1 MTKVLNVGVLG
12 LGEVAQLMHLPLLAD
27 DPRFRI
33 AALYDLSPSLTTQLA
48 ARYNAPLAAATAD
61 DLISNPGVD
70 AVFVLTPDHL
80 HPEQVAATIRAG
92 KHVFVEKPAALTAAA
107 LAPVIELD
115 RTNPKT
121 AFVAYMRRYAPAFTA
136 LAERMPAHET
146 IRHVRVRD
154 LIREAPFFTAQ
165 TRQPLVAHDLPEA
178 ELSESRAATQ
188 AQLTS
193 VMGKDASRDQLR
205 AYQVMTGLSSHS
217 FSAMRELLGM
227 PRGVSAARQH
237 GGDTVVVLFDYGH
250 FTAIYEAVIGDVAIF
265 DAAIE
270 VLTNTQRFRIGYD
283 TPYIRHL
290 PTRLEITTSSDDG
303 TGTEVI
309 GPFYRDAFQ
318 CELDAFHHSVT
329 TGARPKT
336 TLEDAMADLQ
346 LFAWVGRALRG
357 ETEVCGQ

>member
-1 MTKVLNVGVLG
+1 
-12 LGEVAQLMHLPLLAD
+12 
-27 DPRFRI
+27 
-33 AALYDLSPSLTTQLA
+33 
-48 ARYNAPLAAATAD
+48 
-61 DLISNPGVD
+61 
-70 AVFVLTPDHL
+70 
-80 HPEQVAATIRAG
+80 
-92 KHVFVEKPAALTAAA
+92 
-107 LAPVIELD
+107 
-115 RTNPKT
+115 
-121 AFVAYMRRYAPAFTA
+121 
-136 LAERMPAHET
+136 
-146 IRHVRVRD
+146 
-154 LIREAPFFTAQ
+154 
-165 TRQPLVAHDLPEA
+165 
-178 ELSESRAATQ
+178 
-188 AQLTS
+188 
-193 VMGKDASRDQLR
+193 
-205 AYQVMTGLSSHS
+205 
-217 FSAMRELLGM
+217 
-227 PRGVSAARQH
+227 
-237 GGDTVVVLFDYGH
+237 VVVLFDYGH